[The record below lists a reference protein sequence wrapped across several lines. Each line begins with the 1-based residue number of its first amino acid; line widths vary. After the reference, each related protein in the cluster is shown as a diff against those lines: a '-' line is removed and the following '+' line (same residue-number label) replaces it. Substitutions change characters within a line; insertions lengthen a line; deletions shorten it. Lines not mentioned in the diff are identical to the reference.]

1 MPRANKYSDRSL
13 LHNPANANLAY
24 KTLNKE
30 HKLVANKQDA
40 KRGDLWVDPKNNM
53 LKMNMGNRWLVI
65 NDPNDEKN
73 QRKIKQKFDKIIKKG
88 NEREKQ
94 SNRYLSPPNFKK
106 WNLFIDDFY
115 KKMQFEKTSETG
127 YYREKKKP
135 SDLIQRQKTMLENYS
150 PPIYLEEKLYE
161 DFKLTPIKNPICKPN
176 LVLPSF
182 FLFLPNNEVITI
194 DSFENGYFIND
205 IRLEWQGNNLWRE
218 SKKNQ
223 TDSLEIDKPIKKR
236 EKWHNTKTAARILGK
251 SRATLKSLM
260 DIKGGYLEH
269 KKHYIYQAEKYNS
282 DENTDSKGYYNKSIL
297 WNLDL
302 VREAFYK
309 KNTGHMSE
317 KVEIEPLTSKVRY
330 YKNTEILSEQSSL
343 VLNVLFFLNCVKETT
358 IKELGP
364 IKEIETN
371 EKNVDIIDLK
381 PRLGFLLGEDY
392 KKRVVYKQDKNNDF
406 EILSKKR
413 HVRPHWRKGHWHT
426 VLQGP
431 KRKNRKMRWF
441 RPCFVMGKSQETL
454 LAA

>member
-1 MPRANKYSDRSL
+1 MRRANKYSDRSL
-13 LHNPANANLAY
+13 LHNPENANQAY

-30 HKLVANKQDA
+30 HKLVKNKQDA
-40 KRGDLWVDPKNNM
+40 KRGDLWIDPKNNM
-53 LKMNMGNRWLVI
+53 LKMNMGNRWLVV

-88 NEREKQ
+88 NERKEQ

-115 KKMQFEKTSETG
+115 KKMQFEKTNKNG
-127 YYREKKKP
+127 YYRESSKP

-150 PPIYLEEKLYE
+150 PPIYLQKKLYE
-161 DFKLTPIKNPICKPN
+161 DFKLTPIKNPIWKPN

-182 FLFLPNNEVITI
+182 FLFLPNKEVITI
-194 DSFENGYFIND
+194 DSCENGYFIND
-205 IRLEWQGNNLWRE
+205 IKLEWQGDNLWRE

-223 TDSLEIDKPIKKR
+223 TDSLEIDKPIKKGK
-236 EKWHNTKTAARILGK
+236 KWHNTKTAVRILGK
-251 SRATLKSLM
+251 SRSTLKSSM
-260 DIKGGYLEH
+260 DIKGGFLEN
-269 KKHYIYQAEKYNS
+269 KKHYIYQDFNS
-282 DENTDSKGYYNKSIL
+282 NKSIL

-302 VREAFYK
+302 VEEAFYK

-343 VLNVLFFLNCVKETT
+343 VLNVLFFLNCIKETT

-371 EKNVDIIDLK
+371 EKNINIIDLK

-441 RPCFVMGKSQETL
+441 RPCFVMGKYQETPL
-454 LAA
+454 VA

>member
-1 MPRANKYSDRSL
+1 MPRANKYSAKSL
-13 LHNPANANLAY
+13 LHNPENSNQAY
-24 KTLNKE
+24 KTLNTE
-30 HKLVANKQDA
+30 HKLVENKQDA
-40 KRGDLWVDPKNNM
+40 KRGDLWIDPKTNM
-53 LKMNMGNRWLVI
+53 LKMNMGNRWLVV
-65 NDPNDEKN
+65 NDPTNEKN
-73 QRKIKQKFDKIIKKG
+73 QRKIKRKFDKIIKKG
-88 NEREKQ
+88 EERKEHT
-94 SNRYLSPPNFKK
+94 NRYISPSNFKK

-115 KKMQFEKTSETG
+115 KKMQFEKTNKTG
-127 YYREKKKP
+127 YYRERSKP
-135 SDLIQRQKTMLENYS
+135 SDLIQRQKEMLENYS
-150 PPIYLEEKLYE
+150 PPVYLQKELYE
-161 DFKLTPIKNPICKPN
+161 DFKLTPIKNPIGKPN

-182 FLFLPNNEVITI
+182 FLFLPNNDVITI

-205 IRLEWQGNNLWRE
+205 IKLEWEDDNLWRE

-223 TDSLEIDKPIKKR
+223 TDSLKIDKPIKK
-236 EKWHNTKTAARILGK
+236 EKKWYKTKTACRLLGK
-251 SRATLKSLM
+251 SRATLKSSM
-260 DIKGGYLEH
+260 DINGGFLEN
-269 KKHYIYQAEKYNS
+269 KKHYIYHQDFNP
-282 DENTDSKGYYNKSIL
+282 NKSIL

-343 VLNVLFFLNCVKETT
+343 VLNVLFFLNCIKETT

-364 IKEIETN
+364 IKEINTN
-371 EKNVDIIDLK
+371 EKNIDTSDIK
-381 PRLGFLLGEDY
+381 PRLGFLLGRDY
-392 KKRVVYKQDKNNDF
+392 KKRVVYKQNTNDDV

-441 RPCFVMGKSQETL
+441 RPCFVMGKYQETP